1 MKFFTLLL
9 LLTSFAL
16 PTISQGAVMI
26 RPDAMTTDMYFGN
39 AIIDG
44 LYAQNIYETPPV
56 LPATAPT
63 IFGTSIRSLYPLKQN
78 GSITFSFLALKNIN
92 GINIWDD
99 ATTPEN
105 YAGVDGF
112 TLNIYSGVTLL
123 GTESF
128 TAAPIPENTL
138 DYRDPAYDAA
148 TMKIPADSSIP
159 ADETKAKTMIKTIG
173 FLQTYTDVDKIEM
186 SWNATQ
192 NIVPTSGVMQIREVG
207 FYFDPVP
214 EPSSIA
220 LLGFGGLIFLLR
232 RKYKPSV

>member
-1 MKFFTLLL
+1 MKLFTLFL

-16 PTISQGAVMI
+16 PTISQGATI
-26 RPDAMTTDMYFGN
+26 ITPDSLTTDMYFGN
-39 AIIDG
+39 QLIDG
-44 LYAQNIYETPPV
+44 LYAQNIYETPGSP
-56 LPATAPT
+56 PT
-63 IFGTSIRSLYPLKQN
+63 IFGTSIRSTYPLKQN
-78 GSITFSFLALKNIN
+78 GSITFNFLAFKDIN
-92 GINIWDD
+92 GIYIWDD

-128 TAAPIPENTL
+128 IAAPIPDNTL
-138 DYRDPAYDAA
+138 DYRNPAYDAA

-159 ADETKAKTMIKTIG
+159 ADEAKAKTMIKTIG
-173 FLQTYTDVDKIEM
+173 FSNTYASVDKIVM

-192 NIVPTSGVMQIREVG
+192 NIAPTSGVMQIREIG
-207 FYFDPVP
+207 FYLDPVP
-214 EPSSIA
+214 EPSSLG
-220 LLGFGGLIFLLR
+220 LLGIGGLVFLFR